1 MMAKIFILMGFPLFL
16 AEASAPLNAILS
28 IDHSVFIKG
37 DQTNFEIEPSFGVEA
52 SEIYPD
58 VKYTTVDELLNQLV
72 WEVDFGPGSF
82 HCHAALSKQANM
94 CSCLNT
100 CCVENSG
107 LFPCLCHWAYSVIR
121 QCAFLILCK

>member
-1 MMAKIFILMGFPLFL
+1 MMAKIFILLGFPLFL

-72 WEVDFGPGSF
+72 
-82 HCHAALSKQANM
+82 
-94 CSCLNT
+94 
-100 CCVENSG
+100 
-107 LFPCLCHWAYSVIR
+107 
-121 QCAFLILCK
+121 